1 MASVGRDWLNAAG
14 MLLGLLSAC
23 SAMASPAAAD
33 ATDQRIEVQ
42 RLQSD
47 AVHVRAWPR
56 ADYVVRSEAQWL
68 DVWAQGQGEPD
79 PRVKRSGGGRPIVDF
94 ERFMLVGVSRGWQG
108 HGCSGLYIEDAVER
122 GSEIEIRFVY
132 PGADDHLP
140 GQPFKVCTA
149 VMTNLVDWALL
160 PRSAKPVRFV
170 MVRK

>member
-1 MASVGRDWLNAAG
+1 MASVGMAWLNAAV
-14 MLLGLLSAC
+14 MSLGLLSAL
-23 SAMASPAAAD
+23 SASAGPAAAD
-33 ATDQRIEVQ
+33 AADQRIEVQ

-47 AVHVRAWPR
+47 AVHGRAWPR

-68 DVWAQGQGEPD
+68 EVWAQGQGEPD
-79 PRVKRSGGGRPIVDF
+79 PRVTRSGGGRPIVDF
-94 ERFMLVGVSRGWQG
+94 ERFMLVGISRGLQG

-122 GSEIEIRFVY
+122 SSEIEIRFVY

-149 VMTNLVDWALL
+149 GVTSLVDWALL

-170 MVRK
+170 MVTK